1 MLETMDE
8 VLRVYEAMKR
18 DLYTLLVTKSPNVL
32 DYEGI
37 TERINYGVAK
47 FRYVTTFKDKDTNPS
62 LTLKVAKTIKEL
74 IRRDIVL
81 WGETSQIESL
91 HLLEPSTY
99 MLEEDFRMTV
109 ILKSVEE

>member
-1 MLETMDE
+1 M
-8 VLRVYEAMKR
+8 V
-18 DLYTLLVTKSPNVL
+18 KSPNVL

-47 FRYVTTFKDKDTNPS
+47 FRYVTTFKDTNPS
-62 LTLKVAKTIKEL
+62 ITLKVAKTIKEL

-99 MLEEDFRMTV
+99 MLEDDFRMTV
-109 ILKSVEE
+109 ILKSMEE

>member
-47 FRYVTTFKDKDTNPS
+47 FRYVTTFKDTNPS

-99 MLEEDFRMTV
+99 MLEEDFRITV

>member
-18 DLYTLLVTKSPNVL
+18 DLYLLLVFKSPNVL
-32 DYEGI
+32 DYEVI

-47 FRYVTTFKDKDTNPS
+47 FRYVINFKDTNPS

-99 MLEEDFRMTV
+99 MLEDDFRMTV
-109 ILKSVEE
+109 ILKSMEE